1 MPWGPRRSS
10 SEARVEQGPDLEMG
24 SCKEERV
31 LLVDDEPWVLEGL
44 RRSLHKKFVADLAD
58 GPEAGL
64 EKLRKDGSCPVA
76 VSDMRMPGIGRAEL
90 LATVHSVSPDSI
102 RVMMTGHND
111 MEALPEL

>member
-31 LLVDDEPWVLEGL
+31 LLVDDEPWVLSL
-44 RRSLHKKFVADLAD
+44 RRSDPKELVADLAE

-64 EKLRKDGSCPVA
+64 EKLRMDDPYPVV
-76 VSDMRMPGIGRAEL
+76 VSDMRMPGMGGAEW
-90 LATVHSVSPDSI
+90 LATVRSVSPDSI

>member
-1 MPWGPRRSS
+1 LPWGPRRSS

-44 RRSLHKKFVADLAD
+44 RRSVYKEFVADLAE

-64 EKLRKDGSCPVA
+64 EKLRNDGPCPVV
-76 VSDMRMPGIGRAEL
+76 VSDMRMPGMGRAEL
-90 LATVHSVSPDSI
+90 LATVRSVSPDSI